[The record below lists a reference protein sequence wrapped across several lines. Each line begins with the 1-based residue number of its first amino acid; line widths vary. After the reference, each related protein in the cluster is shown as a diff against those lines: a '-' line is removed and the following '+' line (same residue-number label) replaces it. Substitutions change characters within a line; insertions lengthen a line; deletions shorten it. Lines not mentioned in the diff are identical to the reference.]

1 MLDKITNKIFGNKKA
16 RHIDFKDLTPIR
28 KFEHEVRPDGGV
40 NVLVLKFKGN
50 IIGPFLQ
57 KFARSKYIRA
67 ELDEIGSAAWLL
79 MDGTNK
85 VDDMAKLLD
94 EDFGEKI
101 EPVYERLLLF
111 LRSMHNNK
119 FIYFQELQ

>member
-1 MLDKITNKIFGNKKA
+1 MLDKITSKLFGNQKAKK
-16 RHIDFKDLTPIR
+16 IDFKDLTPIR
-28 KFEHEVRPDGGV
+28 KFEHEVRPDGGI
-40 NVLVLKFKGN
+40 NVLSPKFKGN
-50 IIGPFLQ
+50 IVGPYLQ
-57 KFARSKYIRA
+57 KLAKSKYIRA

-94 EDFGEKI
+94 ERFGEKI
-101 EPVYERLLLF
+101 QPVYERLLLF